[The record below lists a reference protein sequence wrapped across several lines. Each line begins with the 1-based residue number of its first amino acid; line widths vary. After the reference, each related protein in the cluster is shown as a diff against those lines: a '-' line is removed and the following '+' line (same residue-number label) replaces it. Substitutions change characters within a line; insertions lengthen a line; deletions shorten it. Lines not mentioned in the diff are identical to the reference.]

1 MLRPDDFYRDAHKT
15 LYQSMLTLYVQR
27 EPADFVTL
35 CNELERTGRL
45 ADVGGT
51 SVIASL
57 MNAVPT
63 SANAVY
69 YARIVAQKALYRRLI
84 HAAGQIAA
92 LAYEETDDAL
102 EEAEQLIFALG
113 QAQGEASDL
122 TPVQEVLSDCLT
134 TLDALH
140 ERRTSIIGVPTG
152 YRHLDAPLGGLQ
164 RSDLVILA
172 ARPGTGKCL
181 TAHTLIDLPGTGER
195 KTLEACIKQREPL
208 VYGLSEDGVIR
219 PALVSHWIDSGIQPC
234 YRVRTRLGR
243 EVEVTGHHPFL
254 TVHGWKPLHDVH
266 VGHHIAVPAKVACF
280 GEDEHWPLEKVR
292 LLAYLL
298 ADAQPRNATTMQGG
312 AILPKNPVTVWL
324 QELGLMGKSAKEK
337 SFPPCVWKWSRQY
350 LAEFLKTLMSCDGSI
365 FPNSKGQPT
374 IQFTVTSPQL
384 AKDVSHAFLRFGIVG
399 KYYSTSRGA
408 YRIDVTAN
416 EGVRTYQQEIGWI
429 GEKHSRYRLAAYAQV
444 LDDNNLRRASS
455 PDVYWD
461 EIVAIEPI
469 GEQQVYDVTVPD
481 GANFIAN
488 DVFVHN
494 TSFALGVAHNACQQ
508 GYRVA
513 LFSLEMSRHQLVMR
527 LLSTEAGIDQHR
539 LRLGRV
545 EDHEWEHI
553 VAAMGTLSEERLWID
568 DTAGLS
574 LSSLRSRARR
584 LQSQYGVDLVIVD
597 YLQLVRASLDGKRFQ
612 NREQEIAEISRGL
625 KAIAKELDVPVL
637 ALAQLSRAV
646 EIRASKVPQLSD
658 LRESGCL
665 TGDTPVYLPDEGVY
679 LPIKECVGQSGF
691 RVLALNTETWKLE
704 ARAVTRAFAT
714 GCKQTYKMTTRLG
727 RTIRATGNHTFF
739 TFEGWER
746 LDQLCSGQRIAL
758 PRRLPGPAC
767 KSMTDAEIGLLGH
780 LIGDGCTLQRS
791 GIQYVSGDLGSAEM
805 VVNLAAWLDGL
816 AFCSRVLASHLE
828 YLERRRENTNRDVIP
843 NQIWRQM
850 VVPAMRI
857 SAITTRQMQA
867 ALGNVYCGTGLY
879 KQNVSRERATRLANI
894 VQSEPLAALAQSDV
908 YWDEIVS
915 IVPDEE
921 TDVYD
926 LTVEGLHN
934 FVAGDMI
941 VHNSIENESDV
952 VLFIYRDDLYNPES
966 EAAGTA
972 DLIIAKHRN
981 GPTGTIRL
989 GFDPTQTRFY
999 TLEAAKAD

>member
-1 MLRPDDFYRDAHKT
+1 
-15 LYQSMLTLYVQR
+15 
-27 EPADFVTL
+27 
-35 CNELERTGRL
+35 
-45 ADVGGT
+45 
-51 SVIASL
+51 
-57 MNAVPT
+57 
-63 SANAVY
+63 
-69 YARIVAQKALYRRLI
+69 
-84 HAAGQIAA
+84 
-92 LAYEETDDAL
+92 
-102 EEAEQLIFALG
+102 
-113 QAQGEASDL
+113 
-122 TPVQEVLSDCLT
+122 
-134 TLDALH
+134 
-140 ERRTSIIGVPTG
+140 
-152 YRHLDAPLGGLQ
+152 
-164 RSDLVILA
+164 
-172 ARPGTGKCL
+172 
-181 TAHTLIDLPGTGER
+181 
-195 KTLEACIKQREPL
+195 
-208 VYGLSEDGVIR
+208 
-219 PALVSHWIDSGIQPC
+219 
-234 YRVRTRLGR
+234 
-243 EVEVTGHHPFL
+243 
-254 TVHGWKPLHDVH
+254 
-266 VGHHIAVPAKVACF
+266 
-280 GEDEHWPLEKVR
+280 
-292 LLAYLL
+292 
-298 ADAQPRNATTMQGG
+298 
-312 AILPKNPVTVWL
+312 
-324 QELGLMGKSAKEK
+324 
-337 SFPPCVWKWSRQY
+337 
-350 LAEFLKTLMSCDGSI
+350 
-365 FPNSKGQPT
+365 
-374 IQFTVTSPQL
+374 
-384 AKDVSHAFLRFGIVG
+384 
-399 KYYSTSRGA
+399 
-408 YRIDVTAN
+408 
-416 EGVRTYQQEIGWI
+416 
-429 GEKHSRYRLAAYAQV
+429 
-444 LDDNNLRRASS
+444 
-455 PDVYWD
+455 
-461 EIVAIEPI
+461 
-469 GEQQVYDVTVPD
+469 
-481 GANFIAN
+481 
-488 DVFVHN
+488 
-494 TSFALGVAHNACQQ
+494 
-508 GYRVA
+508 
-513 LFSLEMSRHQLVMR
+513 MR

-704 ARAVTRAFAT
+704 ARVVTRAFAT

-767 KSMTDAEIGLLGH
+767 KSMTDEEIGLLGH

-791 GIQYVSGDLGSAEM
+791 GIQYVSGDLGLAEM
-805 VVNLAAWLDGL
+805 VVNLAKTVFGETIHPSIKEVKRGTDKHTRYYVFLSSTKHLTHGKRNPVAAWLDGL
-816 AFCSRVLASHLE
+816 DAFNRRSYEKKVPDQVFRQALSGITCFLRHLWATDGCIHLSQRKKHYAGLYYASCSRVLASHVQSLLLRLGINARISCHSQGNKGRDQYHVTISGKSDILIFLTLVGGLGAKKTLHHAAILE

-857 SAITTRQMQA
+857 PAITTRQMQA

-879 KQNVSRERATRLANI
+879 KQNVSRERAPRLANI

-941 VHNSIENESDV
+941 VHNSIENDSDV